1 MQSIDPFATRAPGAL
16 RLFVYGTLKR
26 GFANHEHFCQG
37 HLDVRE
43 AEIRGRLYDG
53 PGFPLLQVPDE
64 DILAEG
70 TGRAMHDLAVQLRT
84 ADQFRSASRSADR
97 SAVAGSWDTVH
108 GELFSFSDP
117 EARLPAID
125 RLEGFNPGHRSLYRR
140 VLVPVAIGAACE
152 VTWVYV
158 VETPGLKERRLYSGR
173 WPEA

>member
-1 MQSIDPFATRAPGAL
+1 MTSIDPFETRASGRL

-37 HLDVRE
+37 LLDFHE

-53 PGFPLLQVPDE
+53 PGFPLLQVPGE

-70 TGRAMHDLAVQLRT
+70 TGRAMHDLAVQLR
-84 ADQFRSASRSADR
+84 AAVQVRSSSRSADR
-97 SAVAGSWDTVH
+97 SAVTGSWDTVY

-125 RLEGFNPGHRSLYRR
+125 RLEGFNPGHASLDRR
-140 VLVPVAIGAACE
+140 VLVPVVTRDACE

-173 WPEA
+173 WPEV

>member
-1 MQSIDPFATRAPGAL
+1 MKSIDPFATQASGPL

-26 GFANHEHFCQG
+26 GFANHGYFCQG
-37 HLDVRE
+37 LLDVQE

-84 ADQFRSASRSADR
+84 ADQVRSSSRSVDTF
-97 SAVAGSWDTVH
+97 AVTGSWDTVY

-117 EARLPAID
+117 EERLPAID
-125 RLEGFNPGHRSLYRR
+125 RLEGFNPGHASLYRR
-140 VLVPVAIGAACE
+140 VLVSAATSDACE
-152 VTWVYV
+152 VSWVYV

-173 WPEA
+173 WPEV

>member
-1 MQSIDPFATRAPGAL
+1 M
-16 RLFVYGTLKR
+16 YGTLKR
-26 GFANHEHFCQG
+26 GFANHERFCQG
-37 HLDVRE
+37 LLDVRE
-43 AEIRGRLYDG
+43 AVIRGRLYDG

-70 TGRAMHDLAVQLRT
+70 TGRAMHDLAVQLRV
-84 ADQFRSASRSADR
+84 ADQVRSSPRSVGT
-97 SAVAGSWDTVH
+97 SAVTGSWDTVH
-108 GELFSFSDP
+108 GELLSFSDP

-125 RLEGFNPGHRSLYRR
+125 RLEGFTPGHTSLYRR
-140 VLVPVAIGAACE
+140 VLVPVAIRDAFD

>member
-1 MQSIDPFATRAPGAL
+1 M
-16 RLFVYGTLKR
+16 YGTLKR
-26 GFANHEHFCQG
+26 GFANHEYFCRG
-37 HLDVRE
+37 LLDVQE

-84 ADQFRSASRSADR
+84 ADQVRSSSRSGDT
-97 SAVAGSWDTVH
+97 SAVTGSWDTVH

-125 RLEGFNPGHRSLYRR
+125 RLEGFNPGHTSLYRR
-140 VLVPVAIGAACE
+140 VLVPVTTRDACE

-158 VETPGLKERRLYSGR
+158 VETPGLKERRLHSGR
-173 WPEA
+173 WPEV

>member
-1 MQSIDPFATRAPGAL
+1 MKSVDPSATQRSGAL

-37 HLDVRE
+37 FVDVQE
-43 AEIRGRLYDG
+43 ARIRGRLYDG

-84 ADQFRSASRSADR
+84 ADQVRSSSRSVDT
-97 SAVAGSWDTVH
+97 SAPTGSWDTVC

-117 EARLPAID
+117 ETRLPAID
-125 RLEGFNPGHRSLYRR
+125 RLEGFNPGRASLYRR
-140 VLVPVAIGAACE
+140 VLVPVAISDDCE
-152 VTWVYV
+152 VAWAYV
-158 VETPGLKERRLYSGR
+158 AETPGLKERRLYSGR
-173 WPEA
+173 WPES

>member
-1 MQSIDPFATRAPGAL
+1 MKSIDPFATQASGAL

-26 GFANHEHFCQG
+26 GFANHGHFCQG
-37 HLDVRE
+37 LLDVQE

-70 TGRAMHDLAVQLRT
+70 TAGAMHDLAVQLRT
-84 ADQFRSASRSADR
+84 ADQVRSSPRSVDT
-97 SAVAGSWDTVH
+97 SGVAGSWDTVY
-108 GELFSFSDP
+108 GELFSFSDA

-125 RLEGFNPGHRSLYRR
+125 RLEGFNPGHTSLYRR
-140 VLVPVAIGAACE
+140 VLVPVKISDALE

-173 WPEA
+173 WPEV

>member
-1 MQSIDPFATRAPGAL
+1 MQSIDPSATQASGAL

-26 GFANHEHFCQG
+26 GFANHEYFCQG
-37 HLDVRE
+37 LLDVQE

-84 ADQFRSASRSADR
+84 ADQVRSSSRSVDT
-97 SAVAGSWDTVH
+97 SAVTGSWDTVY
-108 GELFSFSDP
+108 GELFPFSDP
-117 EARLPAID
+117 EARLRAID
-125 RLEGFNPGHRSLYRR
+125 RLEGFNPGHTSLYRR
-140 VLVPVAIGAACE
+140 VLVPVAISDACE

-173 WPEA
+173 WPEI